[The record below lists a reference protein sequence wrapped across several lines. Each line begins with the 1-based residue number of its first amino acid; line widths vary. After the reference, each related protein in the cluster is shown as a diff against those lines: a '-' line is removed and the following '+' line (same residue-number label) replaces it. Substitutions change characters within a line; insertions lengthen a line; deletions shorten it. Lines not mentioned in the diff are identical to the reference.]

1 MTQETDRRR
10 VFFALW
16 PDDAL
21 RARLARLSR
30 DLHANGRLVPVE
42 HLHLTLAFAGV
53 VATPVVTRIARDAD
67 RLVRPAVRLTLDH
80 LGHFRRPRIAWVGPS
95 ETPAALDALAQSLS
109 GICRDAGVQMDDRP
123 FRPHVT
129 LRRFVTRMTSGPIE
143 PIDWVAP
150 EMVLIESGRGGHP
163 GPYRVLQRWRLAEGA
178 PPAD

>member
-1 MTQETDRRR
+1 MSQEIDRRR

-21 RARLARLSR
+21 RDRLARLSR
-30 DLHANGRLVPVE
+30 ELRANGRLVPVA

-53 VATPVVTRIARDAD
+53 VPAPVVTRIATDAN
-67 RLVRPAVRLTLDH
+67 RLARPAIRLTLDR

-95 ETPAALDALAQSLS
+95 DAPAELDALAQSLS
-109 GICRDAGVQMDDRP
+109 GICRDAGVAMDDRP

-129 LRRFVTRMTSGPIE
+129 LRRFVTRMASGPIE
-143 PIDWVAP
+143 PIAWVAP

-163 GPYRVLQRWRLAEGA
+163 GPYRVLQRWRLA
-178 PPAD
+178 